1 MGTIG
6 LCPERAATV
15 PPSTDPRYWHELPN
29 APSVGTVLGRRDA
42 LPDGQATL
50 STVEA
55 APSTPTTPPFRVLL
69 LRSGPEVKAYVNRCA
84 HFGVPLA
91 AKQEQL
97 LFQPHVSITCN
108 VHYARYRWTDGV
120 CDHGECVGE
129 ALLAIPVRVDAQGQ
143 ICIAP
148 ASPDASAP

>member
-1 MGTIG
+1 M
-6 LCPERAATV
+6 
-15 PPSTDPRYWHELPN
+15 PSPQDPRFWHELPH
-29 APSVGTVLGRRDA
+29 APTVGTVLGHRDA

-50 STVEA
+50 STVET
-55 APSTPTTPPFRVLL
+55 APSTPTAPPFRVLL

-97 LFQPHVSITCN
+97 IFQPHVSITCN

-120 CDHGECVGE
+120 CDYGECVGE
-129 ALLAIPVRVDAQGQ
+129 ALLAIPVVVDAQGR

-148 ASPDASAP
+148 GNPDASAP